1 MFGPTYVGMR
11 SVVGESVGSLFFW
24 FGLVT
29 GASFTEPFCQGA
41 VLLLFGLIQK
51 EAKRS
56 RTSNRPAR
64 RASAPPW
71 MFGPTHVG
79 MRSVVGESVG
89 SVLYLVW
96 VGDRSFFH

>member
-1 MFGPTYVGMR
+1 M
-11 SVVGESVGSLFFW
+11 
-24 FGLVT
+24 T
-29 GASFTEPFCQGA
+29 GASLTERLCLGA

-64 RASAPPW
+64 MASAPPW

-79 MRSVVGESVG
+79 KLSLIGKSVDSLDFCFE
-89 SVLYLVW
+89 YFTE
-96 VGDRSFFH
+96 FF